1 MTSSEPTPPPGGL
14 GRVHGHLDHGAV
26 GDQGQVGPLAQHP
39 GLPIG
44 SVLDRQ
50 VDLLLGPVAALGLE
64 EDHRVVA
71 LDGLAQQR
79 VGVGGRR
86 RRDHLEAG
94 GVAVDGLGAL
104 GVVLDGADGPAV
116 GDAAD
121 DRHGLGAGRAVPVL
135 GQVADDLVEGRVA
148 EAVELH
154 LGHRPVAAQGQP
166 DADPHDGRLGQRGVH
181 HPLLAEV
188 LEQPVGDAE
197 DPAEGA
203 DVLAEQ
209 DHPVVGLHGVAQG
222 GVERL
227 AIVICA
233 IASLPQASTWNW
245 ASNSS
250 AGATGPEG
258 GRRVGVDVVDQV
270 GQGRVGHA
278 LDRGADLGRDPVG
291 LGLDVGAPA
300 PRTTARP
307 APGTPGSGRSARGP
321 STCRARRRCGSGSGR
336 RWWCGPRAGR

>member
-1 MTSSEPTPPPGGL
+1 
-14 GRVHGHLDHGAV
+14 
-26 GDQGQVGPLAQHP
+26 
-39 GLPIG
+39 
-44 SVLDRQ
+44 
-50 VDLLLGPVAALGLE
+50 
-64 EDHRVVA
+64 
-71 LDGLAQQR
+71 
-79 VGVGGRR
+79 
-86 RRDHLEAG
+86 
-94 GVAVDGLGAL
+94 VAVDGLGAL

-121 DRHGLGAGRAVPVL
+121 HRHGLGAGRAVPVL

-188 LEQPVGDAE
+188 LEQPVGDAGR
-197 DPAEGA
+197 PRRGCRRPRRAGPPGRRPSMA
-203 DVLAEQ
+203 S
-209 DHPVVGLHGVAQG
+209 AQG

-227 AIVICA
+227 GHRDLRHRC
-233 IASLPQASTWNW
+233 LPQASASNW
-245 ASNSS
+245 ASNSCS
-250 AGATGPEG
+250 WRHWAGGWPA
-258 GRRVGVDVVDQV
+258 GRRRR
-270 GQGRVGHA
+270 GRPG
-278 LDRGADLGRDPVG
+278 RTGAGRACSRPWSG
-291 LGLDVGAPA
+291 PRPPPGRPRPGRRAPA